1 MCSFEVEVLKL
12 NILYNTVAADINR
25 KRVESFEDILE
36 LFSSALQARY
46 DEFCS
51 RACIEAKAEDFAILY
66 CAKRKHRDHQ
76 SSAQA
81 A

>member
-1 MCSFEVEVLKL
+1 MCGFEVEVLKL
-12 NILYNTVAADINR
+12 NILYNRVAADINR
-25 KRVESFEDILE
+25 EHLEYFEDILK
-36 LFSSALQARY
+36 LFSCALQARY

-51 RACIEAKAEDFAILY
+51 TACIEAKAEDFAILY